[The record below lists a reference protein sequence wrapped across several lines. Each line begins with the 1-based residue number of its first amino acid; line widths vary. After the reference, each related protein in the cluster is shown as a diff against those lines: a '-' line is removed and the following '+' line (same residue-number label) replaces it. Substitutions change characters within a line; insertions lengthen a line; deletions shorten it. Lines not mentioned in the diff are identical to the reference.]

1 MTNGVGKEIEEMLG
15 DLAGTPAEPPAVEP
29 PPVEPPPAE
38 PPAEP
43 PVEPPAEPPVEPK
56 PGEPPVEPKP
66 AEPPVEPPVEPPAEP
81 PEPPIEPPA
90 EPPDPRLVTPPV
102 EPPVEPHEETSEEAV
117 ARLEAQNAKL
127 MEWNERILAG
137 EPVTAGPPAAPA
149 PGTPG
154 APSEPAPVTVEPTP
168 APAPPAEI
176 KIDEINFLE
185 GRSQEDIERIVENP
199 VELNKVLNQV
209 YLKAIEQS
217 IPIAQE
223 RSLLAVPQV
232 VVAHIQ
238 RYNKMKG
245 LVDDFYKE
253 NADLKV
259 AQRAVGM
266 LANEVHSEHTD
277 WTTKQVF
284 DEAAVRTRKAL
295 GMPEPPPKPPGEPG
309 RQVVTPA
316 GEPVAG
322 PAFANPTGSRQRG
335 PAGQKLSGMAKEIDD
350 LMPDKD

>member
-1 MTNGVGKEIEEMLG
+1 MPDDIVKQDVADML
-15 DLAGTPAEPPAVEP
+15 DSFLQTPAEPAPEPEPAPAPAPEP
-29 PPVEPPPAE
+29 SPEPKPEPAPE
-38 PPAEP
+38 PKP
-43 PVEPPAEPPVEPK
+43 EPK
-56 PGEPPVEPKP
+56 PGEPEPKP
-66 AEPPVEPPVEPPAEP
+66 EPEPAPEPKPGEPEPAPDPRIAEPEPEPEPAEP
-81 PEPPIEPPA
+81 KPETA
-90 EPPDPRLVTPPV
+90 EEKAT
-102 EPPVEPHEETSEEAV
+102 
-117 ARLEAQNAKL
+117 RLEAQNKKL

-137 EPVTAGPPAAPA
+137 EP
-149 PGTPG
+149 
-154 APSEPAPVTVEPTP
+154 APVVEPKPAEP
-168 APAPPAEI
+168 APAPAAEPAPAPTPVVAPSAEI

-185 GRSQEDIERIVENP
+185 GKSQEEIERIVENP

-209 YLKAIEQS
+209 YLKAIERS
-217 IPIAQE
+217 IPLAQE
-223 RSLLAVPQV
+223 RSLLSIPQV
-232 VVAHIQ
+232 VTAHIQ
-238 RYNKMKG
+238 RYNTMKG

-284 DEAAVRTRKAL
+284 DEAAIRTRKAL

-316 GEPVAG
+316 GEPVLD

-335 PAGQKLSGMAKEIDD
+335 PAGQKLTGIAKEIDD
-350 LMPDKD
+350 LMPKD